1 MALVMPIDKV
11 AVAFRSSS
19 LPIGSCL
26 VSNRGAGLKWDPIGA
41 RTTMKSLNDLFQLLR
56 GQFINISTDNP
67 LSWVYVILNSLL
79 LILAWVVSGGSI
91 DITNLFGGGL

>member
-1 MALVMPIDKV
+1 
-11 AVAFRSSS
+11 
-19 LPIGSCL
+19 
-26 VSNRGAGLKWDPIGA
+26 
-41 RTTMKSLNDLFQLLR
+41 MKSLNDLFQLLR